1 MFVVIL
7 LLEGFAFL
15 TDGFL
20 LDFHREASRI
30 LDLNRIMI
38 VWTTAARDT
47 KTREFETNIT
57 RKIGQ
62 TDHVIEG

>member
-1 MFVVIL
+1 M
-7 LLEGFAFL
+7 

-20 LDFHREASRI
+20 LDFHSEASRI